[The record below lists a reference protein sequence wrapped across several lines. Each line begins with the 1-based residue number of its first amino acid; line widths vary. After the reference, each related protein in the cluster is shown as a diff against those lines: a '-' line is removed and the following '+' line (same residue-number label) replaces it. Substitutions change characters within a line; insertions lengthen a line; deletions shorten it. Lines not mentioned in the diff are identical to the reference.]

1 VPGYHAKK
9 RFGQNFLKSAEI
21 VDGIL
26 GAIDPVPTDTI
37 VEVGPGRGALT
48 LPVAKTGA
56 RLLAIEFD
64 RDVIGY
70 LNKLLRRYDNA
81 TIIHTDFLL
90 FSPDEHDLSRF
101 KLIGNLPFNLTSP
114 VMDWT
119 ATHARRIERAVFM
132 VQKEVALR
140 ICSEPGSKDWS
151 PLAIFTRLVF
161 EPELLFDVAPEHF
174 SPPPKVVSA
183 VIRLAPREEPV
194 GRPTELFEAVVR
206 AAFRQRRKQLVN
218 NLVPEFAPDAETLRG
233 MLTELGIASD
243 IRAEQLSIDDFLN
256 LTRYLEGRRIQ

>member
-1 VPGYHAKK
+1 MPGYHAKK

-21 VDGIL
+21 IDGII
-26 GAIDPVPTDTI
+26 GAIDPSAADTI
-37 VEVGPGRGALT
+37 VEIGPGRGALT

-81 TIIHTDFLL
+81 TIVHTDFLL
-90 FSPDEHDLSRF
+90 FSPDEHDLDRF

-119 ATHARRIERAVFM
+119 AAQARRIERAVFM

-151 PLAIFTRLVF
+151 PLAIFTRLDFV
-161 EPELLFDVAPEHF
+161 PELLFDVAPEHF

-183 VIRLAPREEPV
+183 VIRLTPREKPI
-194 GRPTELFEAVVR
+194 GRPTELFGAVVR

-233 MLTELGIASD
+233 MLTELGIAGD
-243 IRAEQLSIDDFLN
+243 VRAEQLSIDDFLN
-256 LTRYLEGRRIQ
+256 LTRYLEGCRIQ